1 MPTAGFLFLLLG
13 MEACPQTSLEKF
25 VGSQNIVRFT
35 TLLMT
40 ETYATRRK
48 IMIRTIVFALL
59 GLALASTAQAMPI
72 SRAYQPDN
80 MITQARMGCGVGM
93 VMVNVPAGP
102 EPACAKSTERTAGAY
117 DILGAF
123 AFISGRSVRPFRVYR
138 CPACHHEM
146 RITIWGLPTRRSET
160 IQSARRCRFAAGR
173 STIVVLR

>member
-93 VMVNVPAGP
+93 VMVNGACRSRAG
-102 EPACAKSTERTAGAY
+102 
-117 DILGAF
+117 
-123 AFISGRSVRPFRVYR
+123 
-138 CPACHHEM
+138 M
-146 RITIWGLPTRRSET
+146 RQEHR
-160 IQSARRCRFAAGR
+160 ANRRCVRYTGG
-173 STIVVLR
+173 VCVH